1 MNLMTHEAEGGD
13 LDETIVPHLRRALK
27 ETWDDVFIDAKSR
40 KSTSTW
46 TSRTW
51 YRELNLW
58 MSASP
63 ELQMHVAL
71 DDEVGDDPS
80 ESNVIL
86 RAVDDLKTFDQAA
99 FGLNHLAWDGELT
112 SVQVWCVADL
122 LEDIS
127 TWSHTCFAS
136 TLPCR
141 AVHVPL
147 RRLEGQQITD
157 STRSS
162 IAARC
167 VRAMR
172 NASGLDCRRFNHPVV
187 VAAMPGNRELESIAF
202 EIARQLNRRGEKSIA
217 VVADERG
224 TTSASTSPA
233 LQALELFADA
243 SIPDANQVLRR
254 AFASLPSKRLERALH
269 ICKSRRPNS
278 LHSKAWRAE
287 ISSEVSRV
295 CSLFELARAAFHPGA
310 RAAQRQTQT
319 A

>member
-27 ETWDDVFIDAKSR
+27 STWDDVSIGGKSR
-40 KSTSTW
+40 ASASIW

-63 ELQMHVAL
+63 ELQTHVAL
-71 DDEVGDDPS
+71 DDEVGDEPS
-80 ESNVIL
+80 ESNAIL
-86 RAVDDLKTFDQAA
+86 RVVDELHTFDQAA
-99 FGLNHLAWDGELT
+99 FGLNHLAWNGELA
-112 SVQVWCVADL
+112 SAQVWVVADL

-127 TWSHTCFAS
+127 MWSHTCFAS

-147 RRLEGQQITD
+147 RRLESQRATD
-157 STRSS
+157 STRAS

-172 NASGLDCRRFNHPVV
+172 NASGLDLRRFNHPVV

-202 EIARQLNRRGEKSIA
+202 EIARQLNRRGEQSIA
-217 VVADERG
+217 IVADKRG
-224 TTSASTSPA
+224 VTSASTSPA
-233 LQALELFADA
+233 LHALELFADA
-243 SIPDANQVLRR
+243 SIPDANRALRR
-254 AFASLPSKRLERALH
+254 AFASPPSKRLERARRL
-269 ICKSRRPNS
+269 CENRRPKN
-278 LHSKAWRAE
+278 LHSEAWRAE
-287 ISSEVSRV
+287 ISSEISRV

-310 RAAQRQTQT
+310 RAARRRPHP